1 MVKLHSRPC
10 RTVSPRISMGR
21 INWKKELGWDE
32 EQIDDLRFTAYA
44 YIRQGKYDIALPI
57 FEALSA
63 IDPENAYDAQ
73 TLGALYL
80 QLNNPVKALKSFDK
94 ALKIETDHAPTLLNL
109 TKALFMLG
117 RKEEGL
123 KLANILKN
131 EPDAAISNVA
141 KALILAYG

>member
-1 MVKLHSRPC
+1 
-10 RTVSPRISMGR
+10 MGKV
-21 INWKKELGWDE
+21 NWKAELGWTDE
-32 EQIDDLRFTAYA
+32 NLEDLRFAGYA

-57 FEALSA
+57 FEALST

-80 QLNNPVKALKSFDK
+80 QLNNPLKALKSLDK
-94 ALKIETDHAPTLLNL
+94 ALKIEGDHAPTLLNL

-117 RKEEGL
+117 KKEEGL